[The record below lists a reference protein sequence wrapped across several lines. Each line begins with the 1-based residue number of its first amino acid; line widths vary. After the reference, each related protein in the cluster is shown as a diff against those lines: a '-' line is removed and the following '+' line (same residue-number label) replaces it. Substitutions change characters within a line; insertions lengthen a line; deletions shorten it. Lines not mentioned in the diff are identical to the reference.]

1 MFSATTYYIF
11 AAFVIL
17 CLAGFSLIQIFP
29 QIRLQYESILLKIRD
44 VLGKNKTASKI
55 TSILKSYIKKPAVKA
70 GKLSVKYLGFT
81 SGHIQKAEGFFQ
93 RALPA
98 VSTEPVNLMA
108 LVIRKCYTES
118 PAPLVA
124 LTAGLIVVF
133 YFILTI
139 F

>member
-1 MFSATTYYIF
+1 MFSVTIYYIF
-11 AAFVIL
+11 AALLIL
-17 CLAGFSLIQIFP
+17 LLTAFSLIQIFP
-29 QIRLQYESILLKIRD
+29 QIRLQYENAALKIRSA
-44 VLGKNKTASKI
+44 LNKNKTALRII
-55 TSILKSYIKKPAVKA
+55 TIFQRYLKSPVLKA
-70 GKLSVKYLGFT
+70 CRSLVKYLGVT

-98 VSTEPVNLMA
+98 VTTEPVNLMA

-118 PAPLVA
+118 PAPLIT